1 MHFQIYHQIM
11 HYFLKFS
18 FLPFLRNFFANS
30 NIWLLPHQV
39 KEQKAHFLLMVWF
52 AADLPG
58 VFRNQLQFWKKNF
71 WTTDSVFLG
80 LTCSVLST
88 QFPHKEYMITTDSL
102 ELSWPYF
109 RRDAS
114 LIQSPTTLILC
125 IMVSSFSCLCTQE
138 TWLNHPSPCHLFSFI
153 VSFYIQTLSICL
165 K

>member
-1 MHFQIYHQIM
+1 MHFQLHHQIM
-11 HYFLKFS
+11 HYFLNFS

-39 KEQKAHFLLMVWF
+39 KEQKAHFLPWF
-52 AADLPG
+52 DLQKTYL
-58 VFRNQLQFWKKNF
+58 VFSVIGFNFGKKILNYLLCVLR
-71 WTTDSVFLG
+71 TDLFCAINTIS
-80 LTCSVLST
+80 S
-88 QFPHKEYMITTDSL
+88 KEYMITTDSL

-114 LIQSPTTLILC
+114 LIQSPVTLILY
-125 IMVSSFSCLCTQE
+125 IMMPSFSCLCTQE

-153 VSFYIQTLSICL
+153 VSPYIQTFSICL